1 VRGNVSAIGILSA
14 WLTLGAA
21 TSVARA
27 DGGTVRYSGRCG
39 DRLITVFT
47 DPTPPRSG
55 VVDVS
60 VLIQEASSG
69 KPRPDIPVI
78 VEAQRVDQPQKQI
91 RAPATTEAATNKLL
105 RAAQLDL
112 AAGRWHVDIVVEDSG
127 QVSPPEFDLEVAEGL
142 PPWIQMGFWIGWP
155 LVAIGLFVVH
165 QLLVRQPPRVDPL
178 ATSRKTLG
186 RPNATGVPAYK
197 T

>member
-1 VRGNVSAIGILSA
+1 
-14 WLTLGAA
+14 
-21 TSVARA
+21 
-27 DGGTVRYSGRCG
+27 
-39 DRLITVFT
+39 LITVFT

-78 VEAQRVDQPQKQI
+78 VEAQRVDHPQKQI

-112 AAGRWHVDIVVEDSG
+112 AAGRWHVDIVVEDLG
-127 QVSPPEFDLEVAEGL
+127 RVSPSGFDIDVAEGL
-142 PPWIQMGFWIGWP
+142 PPWIQMSFWIGWP
-155 LVAIGLFVVH
+155 FLAIGLFVMH
-165 QLLVRQPPRVDPL
+165 QFLVRHRPRVDTL
-178 ATSRKTLG
+178 ATARKTPLS
-186 RPNATGVPAYK
+186 V
-197 T
+197 

>member
-1 VRGNVSAIGILSA
+1 LSAIGILAA
-14 WLTLGAA
+14 WLMLGAA
-21 TSVARA
+21 MSIARA

-69 KPRPDIPVI
+69 RPRPEIPVI

-91 RAPATTEAATNKLL
+91 RAPATTQAATNKLL

-127 QVSPPEFDLEVAEGL
+127 LVSPPEFDIDVAEGL
-142 PPWIQMGFWIGWP
+142 PAWIQMGFWIGWP
-155 LVAIGLFVVH
+155 LAAIGLFVVH
-165 QLLVRQPPRVDPL
+165 QLLVSQRPQVDSL
-178 ATSRKTLG
+178 ATSRKALG
-186 RPNATGVPAYK
+186 RPNACSQSGVPANK
-197 T
+197 I

>member
-1 VRGNVSAIGILSA
+1 LSAIGILSA
-14 WLTLGAA
+14 WFMLGAA
-21 TSVARA
+21 MSIARA

-60 VLIQEASSG
+60 VLVQEGDSG
-69 KPRPDIPVI
+69 KPRPEIPVI

-112 AAGRWHVDIVVEDSG
+112 AAGRWHVDIVVEGSG
-127 QVSPPEFDLEVAEGL
+127 QVSPPEFDLDVAEGL

-155 LVAIGLFVVH
+155 LAAIGLFVVH
-165 QLLVRQPPRVDPL
+165 QFLVSQRPQVDSL

-186 RPNATGVPAYK
+186 RPNACSQSGVPANK
-197 T
+197 I

>member
-1 VRGNVSAIGILSA
+1 M
-14 WLTLGAA
+14 
-21 TSVARA
+21 SVAWA

-55 VVDVS
+55 LVDVS

-78 VEAQRVDQPQKQI
+78 VEAQRVDHPQKQI
-91 RAPATTEAATNKLL
+91 RAPATSEAATNKLL

-112 AAGRWHVDIVVEDSG
+112 AAGRWHLDIVVENSG
-127 QVSPPEFDLEVAEGL
+127 LVSPPEFDLDVAEGL
-142 PPWIQMGFWIGWP
+142 PAWIQMGFWIGWP
-155 LVAIGLFVVH
+155 FLAIGLFVMH
-165 QLLVRQPPRVDPL
+165 QFLVRRRSQSTTRSTAL
-178 ATSRKTLG
+178 T
-186 RPNATGVPAYK
+186 
-197 T
+197 